1 MSNTYTMSKID
12 LLNSQIDKTEA
23 IQQLLLELL
32 RTAKQK
38 EEKYYDNADM
48 KRLFHVSDTTLYRM
62 RRDGS
67 IPFIKLGRKLFY
79 PVSFFKYK
87 APE

>member
-1 MSNTYTMSKID
+1 MAKFDPLHPKM
-12 LLNSQIDKTEA
+12 DKTEL
-23 IQQLLLELL
+23 IHLLLELL
-32 RTAKQK
+32 RSAKQK

-79 PVSFFKYK
+79 PVSFFNYK

>member
-1 MSNTYTMSKID
+1 MSKVD
-12 LLNSQIDKTEA
+12 PLNSKIDKTEA
-23 IQQLLLELL
+23 TQQLLLELL

-62 RRDGS
+62 RRNGS
-67 IPFIKLGRKLFY
+67 IPFIKFGRKLFY